1 MPDLTRRVSAFRK
14 SDWLRAGVLC
24 ILVLLTSTA
33 ARPSVLVAVPFLLL
47 VVTNTLRGYAILG
60 ATLVAIIIVMVGPY
74 DGMWYLERG
83 WALLLGGCFVGLS
96 IVRPKMKISDRALE
110 AVFGALVLVAILVTL
125 MSGAWNIVDWVI
137 SDRVRATVAQV
148 VALVS
153 ALLLSWGSEGLAP
166 ALITAFYQTA
176 DAQILIFPALTALA
190 SMSALLLSWWL
201 FIFFSGRSEEALGSV
216 KNFRFN
222 DHLIWMLVV
231 GLFLLFTRWSEPL
244 QRLGSNAVVFI
255 GALCAVRGA
264 AVIVFITGGFSVLG
278 YAMTLLGLFIVP
290 PIVLGGAVL
299 IGIADIYL
307 DFRKR
312 SEQLAAR

>member
-1 MPDLTRRVSAFRK
+1 MPDLTRGVSAFRK

-33 ARPSVLVAVPFLLL
+33 RPSVLVAIPFLLL
-47 VVTNTLRGYAILG
+47 VGTNTLRGYAILG
-60 ATLVAIIIVMVGPY
+60 ATLIAIIIVMVGPY

-96 IVRPKMKISDRALE
+96 IARPKMKISDRALE
-110 AVFGALVLVAILVTL
+110 AVFGALVLAAILMTL

-148 VALVS
+148 IALG
-153 ALLLSWGSEGLAP
+153 GSEGLAP
-166 ALITAFYQTA
+166 ALITALYQTA

-231 GLFLLFTRWSEPL
+231 GLFLLFTRWNEPL

-278 YAMTLLGLFIVP
+278 YAMTLLGLVIVT

>member
-1 MPDLTRRVSAFRK
+1 M
-14 SDWLRAGVLC
+14 
-24 ILVLLTSTA
+24 
-33 ARPSVLVAVPFLLL
+33 LVAIPFLLL
-47 VVTNTLRGYAILG
+47 VGTNTLRGYAILG
-60 ATLVAIIIVMVGPY
+60 ATLIAIIIVMVGPY

-96 IVRPKMKISDRALE
+96 IARPKMKISDRALE
-110 AVFGALVLVAILVTL
+110 AVFGALVLAAILMTL

-148 VALVS
+148 IALG
-153 ALLLSWGSEGLAP
+153 GSEGLAP
-166 ALITAFYQTA
+166 ALITALYQTA

-278 YAMTLLGLFIVP
+278 YAMTLLGLVIVP

>member
-1 MPDLTRRVSAFRK
+1 MPDLTRRVSALRK

-33 ARPSVLVAVPFLLL
+33 RPSVLVAVPFLLL
-47 VVTNTLRGYAILG
+47 VGTNTLRGYAILG
-60 ATLVAIIIVMVGPY
+60 ATLIAIIIVMAGPY

-110 AVFGALVLVAILVTL
+110 AVFGALVLAAILMTL

-148 VALVS
+148 IALG
-153 ALLLSWGSEGLAP
+153 GSEGLAP
-166 ALITAFYQTA
+166 ALITALYQTA
-176 DAQILIFPALTALA
+176 EAQILIFPALTALA

-278 YAMTLLGLFIVP
+278 YAMTLLGLVIVP

>member
-1 MPDLTRRVSAFRK
+1 MPDLTRGVSAFRK

-33 ARPSVLVAVPFLLL
+33 RPSVLVAVPFLLL
-47 VVTNTLRGYAILG
+47 VGTNTLRGYAILG
-60 ATLVAIIIVMVGPY
+60 ATLIAIIIVVVGPY

-110 AVFGALVLVAILVTL
+110 AVFGALVLAAILMTL

-148 VALVS
+148 I
-153 ALLLSWGSEGLAP
+153 ALLLSWGGEGLAP
-166 ALITAFYQTA
+166 ALITALYQTA
-176 DAQILIFPALTALA
+176 EAQILIFPALTALA

-216 KNFRFN
+216 KDFRFN

-278 YAMTLLGLFIVP
+278 YAMTLLGLVIVP

-307 DFRKR
+307 DVRKR

>member
-1 MPDLTRRVSAFRK
+1 M
-14 SDWLRAGVLC
+14 
-24 ILVLLTSTA
+24 
-33 ARPSVLVAVPFLLL
+33 LVAVPFLLL
-47 VVTNTLRGYAILG
+47 VGTNALRGYAILG
-60 ATLVAIIIVMVGPY
+60 ATLIAIIIVMAGPY

-110 AVFGALVLVAILVTL
+110 AVFGALVLVAILMTL

-148 VALVS
+148 IALG
-153 ALLLSWGSEGLAP
+153 GSEGLAP
-166 ALITAFYQTA
+166 TLITALYQTA
-176 DAQILIFPALTALA
+176 EVQILIFPALTALA

-201 FIFFSGRSEEALGSV
+201 FIFFSGRSEEAFGSV
-216 KNFRFN
+216 KDFRFN

-278 YAMTLLGLFIVP
+278 YAMTLFGLVIVP

>member
-1 MPDLTRRVSAFRK
+1 MPDLTRRASVFRK
-14 SDWLRAGVLC
+14 SDWLRAGVLFV
-24 ILVLLTSTA
+24 LVLLTST
-33 ARPSVLVAVPFLLL
+33 ARPSVLVAVPFLVL
-47 VVTNTLRGYAILG
+47 VATNLPHRYAILS
-60 ATLVAIIIVMVGPY
+60 ATLIAMLIVMIGPY

-83 WALLLGGCFVGLS
+83 WALLLGGSFVGLS
-96 IVRPKMKISDRALE
+96 IVRPRMKISDRALE
-110 AVFGALVLVAILVTL
+110 AVFGALMVLVILMTL
-125 MSGAWNIVDWVI
+125 IPGAWNVVDWVI

-148 VALVS
+148 IALGGSEWLTPAFIS
-153 ALLLSWGSEGLAP
+153 AL
-166 ALITAFYQTA
+166 YQTA
-176 DAQILIFPALTALA
+176 EVQVLIFPALTALA

-201 FIFFSGRSEEALGSV
+201 FTLFSGRSEEVLGSV

-222 DHLIWMLVV
+222 DHLIWIFVI

-244 QRLGSNAVVFI
+244 QRVGSNAVVFI

-278 YAMTLLGLFIVP
+278 YAMTIFGLVIVP
-290 PIVLGGAVL
+290 PIVLGGAIL

>member
-33 ARPSVLVAVPFLLL
+33 RPSVLVAVPFLLL
-47 VVTNTLRGYAILG
+47 VGPNALRDYAILG
-60 ATLVAIIIVMVGPY
+60 ATLIAIIIVMVGPY

-110 AVFGALVLVAILVTL
+110 AVFGALVLGTILMTL

-148 VALVS
+148 IALG
-153 ALLLSWGSEGLAP
+153 GSEGLAP
-166 ALITAFYQTA
+166 ALITALYQTA
-176 DAQILIFPALTALA
+176 EVQILIFPALTALA

-278 YAMTLLGLFIVP
+278 YAMTLFGLVIVP

>member
-33 ARPSVLVAVPFLLL
+33 RPSVLVAVPFLLL
-47 VVTNTLRGYAILG
+47 VGTNALRGYAILG
-60 ATLVAIIIVMVGPY
+60 ATLIAIIIVMAGPY

-110 AVFGALVLVAILVTL
+110 AVFGALVLVAILMTL

-148 VALVS
+148 IALG
-153 ALLLSWGSEGLAP
+153 GSEGLAP
-166 ALITAFYQTA
+166 ALITALYQTA
-176 DAQILIFPALTALA
+176 EVQILIFPALTALA

-201 FIFFSGRSEEALGSV
+201 FMFFSGRSEEALGLV

-278 YAMTLLGLFIVP
+278 YAMTLFGLVIVP

>member
-33 ARPSVLVAVPFLLL
+33 RPSVLVAVPFLLL
-47 VVTNTLRGYAILG
+47 VGTNTLRGYAILG
-60 ATLVAIIIVMVGPY
+60 ASLIAIIIVMVGPY

-96 IVRPKMKISDRALE
+96 IARPKMKISDRALE
-110 AVFGALVLVAILVTL
+110 AVFGALVLAAILMTL

-148 VALVS
+148 IALG
-153 ALLLSWGSEGLAP
+153 GSEGLAP

-231 GLFLLFTRWSEPL
+231 GLFLLFTRWNEPL

-278 YAMTLLGLFIVP
+278 YAMTLLGLVIVT

>member
-33 ARPSVLVAVPFLLL
+33 RPSVLVAVPFLLL
-47 VVTNTLRGYAILG
+47 VGTNAFRGYAISG
-60 ATLVAIIIVMVGPY
+60 ATLIAIIIVMIGPY

-96 IVRPKMKISDRALE
+96 IARPKMKISDRALE
-110 AVFGALVLVAILVTL
+110 AVFGALVLAAILMTL

-137 SDRVRATVAQV
+137 SDRVRATVAQ
-148 VALVS
+148 AITLV
-153 ALLLSWGSEGLAP
+153 GMFFPLAP

-231 GLFLLFTRWSEPL
+231 GLFLLFTRWNEPL

-278 YAMTLLGLFIVP
+278 YAMTLLGLVIVT

>member
-33 ARPSVLVAVPFLLL
+33 RPSVLVAIPFLLL
-47 VVTNTLRGYAILG
+47 VGTNTLRGYAILG
-60 ATLVAIIIVMVGPY
+60 ASLIAIIIVIVGPY

-96 IVRPKMKISDRALE
+96 IARPKMKISDRALE
-110 AVFGALVLVAILVTL
+110 AVFGALVLAAILMTL

-148 VALVS
+148 IALG
-153 ALLLSWGSEGLAP
+153 GSEGLAP
-166 ALITAFYQTA
+166 ALITALYQTA

-231 GLFLLFTRWSEPL
+231 GLFLLFTRWNEPL

-264 AVIVFITGGFSVLG
+264 AVIAFITGGFSVLG
-278 YAMTLLGLFIVP
+278 YAMTLLGLVIVT

>member
-1 MPDLTRRVSAFRK
+1 MPDLTRRASVFRQ
-14 SDWLRAGVLC
+14 SDWLRAGVLFV
-24 ILVLLTSTA
+24 LVLLTST
-33 ARPSVLVAVPFLLL
+33 ARPSVLVAVPFLVL
-47 VVTNTLRGYAILG
+47 VATNLPHRYAILS
-60 ATLVAIIIVMVGPY
+60 ATLIAMLIVMIGPY

-83 WALLLGGCFVGLS
+83 WALLLGGSFVGLS

-110 AVFGALVLVAILVTL
+110 AVFGALMVLVILMTL
-125 MSGAWNIVDWVI
+125 IPGAWNVVDWVI
-137 SDRVRATVAQV
+137 SDRVRATVTQV
-148 VALVS
+148 IALGGSEWLTPAFIS
-153 ALLLSWGSEGLAP
+153 AL
-166 ALITAFYQTA
+166 YQTA
-176 DAQILIFPALTALA
+176 EVQVLIFPALTALA

-278 YAMTLLGLFIVP
+278 YAMTLLGLVIVT

>member
-83 WALLLGGCFVGLS
+83 WALLLGSCFVGLS
-96 IVRPKMKISDRALE
+96 IARPKMKISDRALE
-110 AVFGALVLVAILVTL
+110 AVFGALVLAAILMTL

-148 VALVS
+148 IALG
-153 ALLLSWGSEGLAP
+153 GSEGLAP

-231 GLFLLFTRWSEPL
+231 GLFLLFTRWNEPL

-278 YAMTLLGLFIVP
+278 YAMTFLGLVIVP

>member
-83 WALLLGGCFVGLS
+83 WALLLGSCFVGLS
-96 IVRPKMKISDRALE
+96 IARPKMKISDRALE
-110 AVFGALVLVAILVTL
+110 AVFGALVLAAILMTL

-148 VALVS
+148 IALG
-153 ALLLSWGSEGLAP
+153 GSEGLAP
-166 ALITAFYQTA
+166 ALITALYQTA

-231 GLFLLFTRWSEPL
+231 GLFLLFTRWNEPL

-278 YAMTLLGLFIVP
+278 YAMTLLGLVIVT

>member
-1 MPDLTRRVSAFRK
+1 MPDLTRRASVFRK
-14 SDWLRAGVLC
+14 SDWLRAGVLFV
-24 ILVLLTSTA
+24 LVLLTST
-33 ARPSVLVAVPFLLL
+33 ARPSVLVAVPFLVL
-47 VVTNTLRGYAILG
+47 VATNLPHRYAILS
-60 ATLVAIIIVMVGPY
+60 ATLIAMLIVMIGPY

-83 WALLLGGCFVGLS
+83 WALLLGGSFVGLS
-96 IVRPKMKISDRALE
+96 IVRPRMKISDRALE
-110 AVFGALVLVAILVTL
+110 AVFGALMVLVILMNL
-125 MSGAWNIVDWVI
+125 IPGAWNVVDWVI

-148 VALVS
+148 IALGGSEWLTPAFIS
-153 ALLLSWGSEGLAP
+153 AL
-166 ALITAFYQTA
+166 YQTA
-176 DAQILIFPALTALA
+176 EVQVLIFPALTALA

-201 FIFFSGRSEEALGSV
+201 FTLFSGRSEEVLGSV

-222 DHLIWMLVV
+222 DHLIWIFVV

-244 QRLGSNAVVFI
+244 QRVGSNAVVFI
-255 GALCAVRGA
+255 AALCAVRGA

-278 YAMTLLGLFIVP
+278 YAMTIFGLVIVP
-290 PIVLGGAVL
+290 PIVLGGAIL

>member
-33 ARPSVLVAVPFLLL
+33 RPSVLVAVPFLLL
-47 VVTNTLRGYAILG
+47 VGTNAFRGYAISG
-60 ATLVAIIIVMVGPY
+60 ATLIAIIIVMVGPY
-74 DGMWYLERG
+74 DSMWYLERG
-83 WALLLGGCFVGLS
+83 WALLLGGCFFGLS
-96 IVRPKMKISDRALE
+96 IARPKMKISDRALE
-110 AVFGALVLVAILVTL
+110 AVFGALVLGTILMTL

-148 VALVS
+148 IALG
-153 ALLLSWGSEGLAP
+153 GSEGLAP
-166 ALITAFYQTA
+166 ALITALYQTA
-176 DAQILIFPALTALA
+176 DVQILIFPALTALA

-201 FIFFSGRSEEALGSV
+201 FMFFSGRSEEAFGPV
-216 KNFRFN
+216 KDFRFN

-255 GALCAVRGA
+255 GALCAVRGT
-264 AVIVFITGGFSVLG
+264 AVIVFITGGFSFLG
-278 YAMTLLGLFIVP
+278 YAMTLLGLVIVP
-290 PIVLGGAVL
+290 PVILGGAVL

-312 SEQLAAR
+312 LEQLAAR

>member
-83 WALLLGGCFVGLS
+83 WALLLGSCFVGLS
-96 IVRPKMKISDRALE
+96 IARPKMKISDRALE
-110 AVFGALVLVAILVTL
+110 AVFGALVLAAILMTL

-278 YAMTLLGLFIVP
+278 YAMTLLGLVIVT

>member
-96 IVRPKMKISDRALE
+96 IARPKMKISDRALE
-110 AVFGALVLVAILVTL
+110 AVFGALVLAAILMTL

-148 VALVS
+148 IALG
-153 ALLLSWGSEGLAP
+153 GSEGLAP

-231 GLFLLFTRWSEPL
+231 GLFLLFTRWNEPL

-278 YAMTLLGLFIVP
+278 YAMTLLGLVIVT

>member
-33 ARPSVLVAVPFLLL
+33 RPSVVVAVPFLLL
-47 VVTNTLRGYAILG
+47 VGTNALRGYAILG
-60 ATLVAIIIVMVGPY
+60 ATLIAIIIVMAGPY

-110 AVFGALVLVAILVTL
+110 AVFGALVLVAILMTL

-137 SDRVRATVAQV
+137 SDRVSAPVAQV
-148 VALVS
+148 IALG
-153 ALLLSWGSEGLAP
+153 GSEGLAP
-166 ALITAFYQTA
+166 ALITALYQTA
-176 DAQILIFPALTALA
+176 EVQILIFPALTALA

-231 GLFLLFTRWSEPL
+231 GLFLLFIRWSEPL
-244 QRLGSNAVVFI
+244 QRLGSNAVAFI

-278 YAMTLLGLFIVP
+278 YAMTLFGLVIVP

>member
-1 MPDLTRRVSAFRK
+1 MPDLTRRASVFRK
-14 SDWLRAGVLC
+14 SDWLRAGVLFV
-24 ILVLLTSTA
+24 LVLLTST
-33 ARPSVLVAVPFLLL
+33 ARPSVLVAVPFLVL
-47 VVTNTLRGYAILG
+47 VATNLPHRYAILS
-60 ATLVAIIIVMVGPY
+60 ATLIAMLIVMIGPY

-83 WALLLGGCFVGLS
+83 WALLLGGSFVGLS
-96 IVRPKMKISDRALE
+96 IVRPRMKISDRALE
-110 AVFGALVLVAILVTL
+110 AVFGALMVLVILMTL
-125 MSGAWNIVDWVI
+125 IPGAWNVVDWVI

-148 VALVS
+148 IALGGSEWLTPAFIS
-153 ALLLSWGSEGLAP
+153 AL
-166 ALITAFYQTA
+166 YQTA
-176 DAQILIFPALTALA
+176 EVQVLIFPALTALA

-201 FIFFSGRSEEALGSV
+201 FTLFSGRSEEVLGSV

-222 DHLIWMLVV
+222 DHLIWIFVG

-244 QRLGSNAVVFI
+244 QRVGSNAVVFI

-278 YAMTLLGLFIVP
+278 YAMTIFGLVIVP
-290 PIVLGGAVL
+290 PIVLGGAIL

>member
-1 MPDLTRRVSAFRK
+1 MPDLTRRASVFRK
-14 SDWLRAGVLC
+14 SDWLRAGVLFV
-24 ILVLLTSTA
+24 LVLLTST
-33 ARPSVLVAVPFLLL
+33 ARPSVLVAVPFLVL
-47 VVTNTLRGYAILG
+47 VATNLPHRYAILS
-60 ATLVAIIIVMVGPY
+60 ATLIAMLIVMIGPY

-83 WALLLGGCFVGLS
+83 WALLLGGSFVGLS

-110 AVFGALVLVAILVTL
+110 AVFGALMVLVILMNL
-125 MSGAWNIVDWVI
+125 IPGAWNVVDWVI

-148 VALVS
+148 IALGGSEWLTPAFIS
-153 ALLLSWGSEGLAP
+153 AL
-166 ALITAFYQTA
+166 YQTA
-176 DAQILIFPALTALA
+176 EVQVLIFPALTALA

-201 FIFFSGRSEEALGSV
+201 FTLFSGRSEEVLGSV

-222 DHLIWMLVV
+222 DHLIWIFVI

-244 QRLGSNAVVFI
+244 QRVGSNAVVFI

-278 YAMTLLGLFIVP
+278 YAMTIFGLVIVP
-290 PIVLGGAVL
+290 PIVLGGAIL

>member
-33 ARPSVLVAVPFLLL
+33 RPSVLVAVPFLLL
-47 VVTNTLRGYAILG
+47 VGTNALRGYAILG
-60 ATLVAIIIVMVGPY
+60 ATLIAIIIVMVGPY

-110 AVFGALVLVAILVTL
+110 AVFGALVLVAILMTL

-148 VALVS
+148 IALG
-153 ALLLSWGSEGLAP
+153 GSEGLAP
-166 ALITAFYQTA
+166 ALITALYQTA
-176 DAQILIFPALTALA
+176 EVQILIFPALTALA

-255 GALCAVRGA
+255 SALCAVRGA

-278 YAMTLLGLFIVP
+278 YAMTLFGLVIVP

>member
-1 MPDLTRRVSAFRK
+1 
-14 SDWLRAGVLC
+14 
-24 ILVLLTSTA
+24 
-33 ARPSVLVAVPFLLL
+33 
-47 VVTNTLRGYAILG
+47 
-60 ATLVAIIIVMVGPY
+60 
-74 DGMWYLERG
+74 
-83 WALLLGGCFVGLS
+83 
-96 IVRPKMKISDRALE
+96 MKISDRALE
-110 AVFGALVLVAILVTL
+110 AVFGALVLVAILMTL

-148 VALVS
+148 IALV
-153 ALLLSWGSEGLAP
+153 GSEGLAP
-166 ALITAFYQTA
+166 ALMTAFYQTA
-176 DAQILIFPALTALA
+176 EVQILIFPALTALA

-201 FIFFSGRSEEALGSV
+201 FIFFSGRSEEALGPV

-278 YAMTLLGLFIVP
+278 YAMTLFGLVIVP

>member
-1 MPDLTRRVSAFRK
+1 
-14 SDWLRAGVLC
+14 
-24 ILVLLTSTA
+24 
-33 ARPSVLVAVPFLLL
+33 LVAVPFLLL
-47 VVTNTLRGYAILG
+47 VGTNALRGYAILG
-60 ATLVAIIIVMVGPY
+60 ATLIAIIIVMAGPY

-110 AVFGALVLVAILVTL
+110 AVFGALVLVAILMTL

-148 VALVS
+148 IALG
-153 ALLLSWGSEGLAP
+153 GSEGLAP
-166 ALITAFYQTA
+166 ALITALYQTA
-176 DAQILIFPALTALA
+176 ELQILIFPALTALA

-201 FIFFSGRSEEALGSV
+201 FIFFSGRSEEALGLV

-278 YAMTLLGLFIVP
+278 YAMTLFGLVIVP
-290 PIVLGGAVL
+290 PIVLGGAIL

>member
-1 MPDLTRRVSAFRK
+1 M
-14 SDWLRAGVLC
+14 
-24 ILVLLTSTA
+24 
-33 ARPSVLVAVPFLLL
+33 
-47 VVTNTLRGYAILG
+47 
-60 ATLVAIIIVMVGPY
+60 
-74 DGMWYLERG
+74 
-83 WALLLGGCFVGLS
+83 
-96 IVRPKMKISDRALE
+96 
-110 AVFGALVLVAILVTL
+110 TL

-137 SDRVRATVAQV
+137 SDRVRATVDQV
-148 VALVS
+148 IALVI
-153 ALLLSWGSEGLAP
+153 ALGGSEGLAP
-166 ALITAFYQTA
+166 ALIAAFYRTA
-176 DAQILIFPALTALA
+176 EAQILIFPALTALA

-264 AVIVFITGGFSVLG
+264 AVIVFITGGFSFLG
-278 YAMTLLGLFIVP
+278 YAMTLLGLVIVP
-290 PIVLGGAVL
+290 PVILGGAVL

>member
-1 MPDLTRRVSAFRK
+1 M
-14 SDWLRAGVLC
+14 
-24 ILVLLTSTA
+24 
-33 ARPSVLVAVPFLLL
+33 LVAVPFLLL
-47 VVTNTLRGYAILG
+47 VGTSALLSYSILG
-60 ATLVAIIIVMVGPY
+60 TILIALIIVMIGPY
-74 DGMWYLERG
+74 DSMWYLERG

-96 IVRPKMKISDRALE
+96 IVRPKMKVSDRALE
-110 AVFGALVLVAILVTL
+110 AVFGTLVIAAILMTL
-125 MSGAWNIVDWVI
+125 MSGTWNVVDWVI

-148 VALVS
+148 IAL
-153 ALLLSWGSEGLAP
+153 AGSEGLAP
-166 ALITAFYQTA
+166 ALVTALYQTA
-176 DAQILIFPALTALA
+176 EIQILVFPALTALA

-201 FIFFSGRSEEALGSV
+201 FNFFSGQSEEALGSV

-244 QRLGSNAVVFI
+244 QRVGSNAVVFI

-264 AVIVFITGGFSVLG
+264 AVIVFITGGLSILG
-278 YAMTLLGLFIVP
+278 YAMTIFGLVIVP

-312 SEQLAAR
+312 SEQLATR

>member
-33 ARPSVLVAVPFLLL
+33 RPSVLVAIPFLLL
-47 VVTNTLRGYAILG
+47 VGTNTLRGYAILG
-60 ATLVAIIIVMVGPY
+60 ASLIAIIIVMVGPY

-96 IVRPKMKISDRALE
+96 IARPKMKISDRALE
-110 AVFGALVLVAILVTL
+110 AVFGALVLAAILMTL

-148 VALVS
+148 IALG
-153 ALLLSWGSEGLAP
+153 GSEGLAP
-166 ALITAFYQTA
+166 ALITALYQTA

-201 FIFFSGRSEEALGSV
+201 FIFFSGRSEEAFGSV

-231 GLFLLFTRWSEPL
+231 GLFLLFTRWNEPL

-278 YAMTLLGLFIVP
+278 YAMTLLGLVIVT

>member
-33 ARPSVLVAVPFLLL
+33 RPSVLVAVPFLLL
-47 VVTNTLRGYAILG
+47 VGTNAFRGYAISG
-60 ATLVAIIIVMVGPY
+60 ATLIAIIIVMVGPY
-74 DGMWYLERG
+74 DSMWYLERG
-83 WALLLGGCFVGLS
+83 WALLLGGCFFGLS
-96 IVRPKMKISDRALE
+96 IARPKMKTSDRALE
-110 AVFGALVLVAILVTL
+110 AVFGALVLGTILMTL

-148 VALVS
+148 IALG
-153 ALLLSWGSEGLAP
+153 GSEGLAP
-166 ALITAFYQTA
+166 ALITALYQTA
-176 DAQILIFPALTALA
+176 EVQILIFPALTALA

-201 FIFFSGRSEEALGSV
+201 FIFFSGRSEEAFGPV
-216 KNFRFN
+216 KDFRFN

-264 AVIVFITGGFSVLG
+264 AVIVFITGGFSFLG
-278 YAMTLLGLFIVP
+278 YAMTLLGLVIVP
-290 PIVLGGAVL
+290 PVILGGAVL

>member
-33 ARPSVLVAVPFLLL
+33 RPSVLVAIPFLLL
-47 VVTNTLRGYAILG
+47 VGTNTLRGYAILG
-60 ATLVAIIIVMVGPY
+60 ATLIAIIIVMVGPY

-96 IVRPKMKISDRALE
+96 IARPKMKISDRALE
-110 AVFGALVLVAILVTL
+110 AVFGALVLAAILMTL

-148 VALVS
+148 IALG
-153 ALLLSWGSEGLAP
+153 GSEGLAP
-166 ALITAFYQTA
+166 ALITALYQTA

-231 GLFLLFTRWSEPL
+231 GLFLLFTRWNEPL

-278 YAMTLLGLFIVP
+278 YAMTLLGLVIVT

>member
-1 MPDLTRRVSAFRK
+1 MPDLTRRASVFRQG
-14 SDWLRAGVLC
+14 DWLRAGVLFV
-24 ILVLLTSTA
+24 LVLLTST
-33 ARPSVLVAVPFLLL
+33 ARPSVLVAVPFLML
-47 VVTNTLRGYAILG
+47 VATNLPHRYAILS
-60 ATLVAIIIVMVGPY
+60 ATLIAMLIGMIGPY

-83 WALLLGGCFVGLS
+83 WALLLGGSFVGLS
-96 IVRPKMKISDRALE
+96 IVHPKMKISDRALE
-110 AVFGALVLVAILVTL
+110 AVFSALMVLVILMTL
-125 MSGAWNIVDWVI
+125 IPGAWNVVDWVI
-137 SDRVRATVAQV
+137 SDRVSATVAQV
-148 VALVS
+148 IALGGSEWLTPAFIS
-153 ALLLSWGSEGLAP
+153 AL
-166 ALITAFYQTA
+166 YQTA
-176 DAQILIFPALTALA
+176 EVQVLIFPALTALA

-201 FIFFSGRSEEALGSV
+201 FTLFSGRSEEVLGSV

-222 DHLIWMLVV
+222 DHLIWIFVV

-244 QRLGSNAVVFI
+244 QRVGSNAVVFI

-278 YAMTLLGLFIVP
+278 YAMTIFGLVIVP
-290 PIVLGGAVL
+290 PIVLGGAIL

>member
-1 MPDLTRRVSAFRK
+1 MPDLTRRASAFRQ
-14 SDWLRAGVLC
+14 SDWLRAGVLFV
-24 ILVLLTSTA
+24 LVLLTST
-33 ARPSVLVAVPFLLL
+33 ARPSVLVAVPFLVL
-47 VVTNTLRGYAILG
+47 VATNLPHRYAILS
-60 ATLVAIIIVMVGPY
+60 ATLIAMLIVMIGPY

-83 WALLLGGCFVGLS
+83 WALLLGGSFVGLS
-96 IVRPKMKISDRALE
+96 IVHPKMKISDRALE
-110 AVFGALVLVAILVTL
+110 AVFGALMVLVILMTL
-125 MSGAWNIVDWVI
+125 IPGAWNVVDWVI
-137 SDRVRATVAQV
+137 SDRVRATVTQV
-148 VALVS
+148 IALGGSEWLTPAFIS
-153 ALLLSWGSEGLAP
+153 AL
-166 ALITAFYQTA
+166 YQTA
-176 DAQILIFPALTALA
+176 EVQVLIFPALTALA

-201 FIFFSGRSEEALGSV
+201 FTLFSGRSEEVLGSV

-222 DHLIWMLVV
+222 DHLIWIFVV

-244 QRLGSNAVVFI
+244 QRVGSNAVVFI

-278 YAMTLLGLFIVP
+278 YAMTIFGLVIVP
-290 PIVLGGAVL
+290 PIVLGGAIL

>member
-33 ARPSVLVAVPFLLL
+33 RPSVLVAIPFLLL
-47 VVTNTLRGYAILG
+47 VGTNTLRGYAILG
-60 ATLVAIIIVMVGPY
+60 ATLIAIIIVVAGPY

-96 IVRPKMKISDRALE
+96 IAHPKMKISDRALE
-110 AVFGALVLVAILVTL
+110 AVFGALVLAAILMNL

-148 VALVS
+148 IALG
-153 ALLLSWGSEGLAP
+153 GSEGLAP
-166 ALITAFYQTA
+166 ALITALYQTA

-231 GLFLLFTRWSEPL
+231 GLFLLFTRWNEPL

-264 AVIVFITGGFSVLG
+264 AVIAFITGGFSVLG
-278 YAMTLLGLFIVP
+278 YAMTLLGLVIVT

>member
-33 ARPSVLVAVPFLLL
+33 RPSVLVAVPFLLL
-47 VVTNTLRGYAILG
+47 VGTNALRGYAILG
-60 ATLVAIIIVMVGPY
+60 ATLIAIIIVMAGPY

-110 AVFGALVLVAILVTL
+110 AVFGALVLVAILMTL

-148 VALVS
+148 IALG
-153 ALLLSWGSEGLAP
+153 GSEGLAP
-166 ALITAFYQTA
+166 ALMTAFYQTA
-176 DAQILIFPALTALA
+176 EVQILIFPALTALA

-201 FIFFSGRSEEALGSV
+201 FIFFSGRSEEALGPV

-278 YAMTLLGLFIVP
+278 YAMTLFGLVIVP

>member
-33 ARPSVLVAVPFLLL
+33 RPSVLVAVPFLLL
-47 VVTNTLRGYAILG
+47 VVTNTWRGYASLG
-60 ATLVAIIIVMVGPY
+60 ATLGAIIIVMVGPY

-96 IVRPKMKISDRALE
+96 IARPKMKISDRALE
-110 AVFGALVLVAILVTL
+110 AVFGALVLAAILMTL

-148 VALVS
+148 IALG
-153 ALLLSWGSEGLAP
+153 GSEGLAP

-231 GLFLLFTRWSEPL
+231 GLFLLFTRWNEPL

-278 YAMTLLGLFIVP
+278 YAMTLLGLVIVT

>member
-33 ARPSVLVAVPFLLL
+33 RPSVLVAVPFLLL
-47 VVTNTLRGYAILG
+47 VGTNAFRGYAISG
-60 ATLVAIIIVMVGPY
+60 ATLIAIIIVMVGPY
-74 DGMWYLERG
+74 DSMWYLERG
-83 WALLLGGCFVGLS
+83 WALLLGGCFFGLS
-96 IVRPKMKISDRALE
+96 IARPKMKTSDRALE
-110 AVFGALVLVAILVTL
+110 AVFGALVLGTILMSL

-148 VALVS
+148 IALG
-153 ALLLSWGSEGLAP
+153 GSEGLAP
-166 ALITAFYQTA
+166 ALITALYQTA
-176 DAQILIFPALTALA
+176 DIQILIFPALTALA

-201 FIFFSGRSEEALGSV
+201 FIFFSGRSEEAFGPV
-216 KNFRFN
+216 KDFRFN

-264 AVIVFITGGFSVLG
+264 AVIVFITGGVSFLG
-278 YAMTLLGLFIVP
+278 YAMTLLGLVIVP
-290 PIVLGGAVL
+290 PVILGGAVL

-312 SEQLAAR
+312 LEQLAAR

>member
-33 ARPSVLVAVPFLLL
+33 RPSVLVAVPFLLL
-47 VVTNTLRGYAILG
+47 VGTNALRGYAILG
-60 ATLVAIIIVMVGPY
+60 ATLIAIIIVMVGPY

-110 AVFGALVLVAILVTL
+110 AVFGALVLVAILMTL

-148 VALVS
+148 IALG
-153 ALLLSWGSEGLAP
+153 GSEGLAP
-166 ALITAFYQTA
+166 ALMTAFYQTA
-176 DAQILIFPALTALA
+176 EVRILIFPALTALA

-278 YAMTLLGLFIVP
+278 YAMTLFGLFIVP

>member
-1 MPDLTRRVSAFRK
+1 MPDLTRRASVFRK
-14 SDWLRAGVLC
+14 SDWLRAGVLFV
-24 ILVLLTSTA
+24 LVLLTST
-33 ARPSVLVAVPFLLL
+33 ARPSVLVAVPFLVL
-47 VVTNTLRGYAILG
+47 VATNLPHRYAILS
-60 ATLVAIIIVMVGPY
+60 ATLIAMLIVMIGPY

-83 WALLLGGCFVGLS
+83 WALLLGGSFVGLS
-96 IVRPKMKISDRALE
+96 IVRPRMKISDRALE
-110 AVFGALVLVAILVTL
+110 AVFVALMVLVILMTL
-125 MSGAWNIVDWVI
+125 IPGAWNVVDWVI

-148 VALVS
+148 IALGGSEWLTPAFIS
-153 ALLLSWGSEGLAP
+153 AL
-166 ALITAFYQTA
+166 YQTA
-176 DAQILIFPALTALA
+176 EVQVLIFPALTALA

-201 FIFFSGRSEEALGSV
+201 FTLFSGRSEEVLGSV

-222 DHLIWMLVV
+222 DHLIWIFVV

-244 QRLGSNAVVFI
+244 QRVGSNAVVFI

-278 YAMTLLGLFIVP
+278 YAMTIFGLVIVP
-290 PIVLGGAVL
+290 PIVLGGAIL